1 MKVYSDKS
9 AAVAPPLRI
18 YVGTTAIHFR
28 AMKNG
33 NIGNGVNLS
42 KFIQTTL
49 LESEYD
55 YRLSR
60 WLPTYRYCTYDEEN
74 SMAYLP
80 RYALD
85 KLEMALRYLGVPY
98 ELIQEEPYTPR
109 MVKIPLKKNVAPRE
123 NQVEII
129 DFLSDPELNFQPVSA
144 QTSIGKALANNT
156 PVKIPGGWKP
166 IGELKVGDTVIAQD
180 GTPSKV
186 IGVYPQGKKE
196 LWLVRF
202 RDERWVLTDE
212 EHQWTVYTPASFYS
226 KSHYGEPFTISTR
239 EIASLLRIPSYKN
252 RIHIPLIQGEQGE
265 DKDFLIDPY
274 VLGVFVG
281 DGCLSHNQLKLDTD
295 EWIIRKVIS
304 RLPGCD
310 CTIRR
315 YDDYQVDYA
324 CSASFKKLN
333 PVGQKLKQHLQQ
345 YGLMGKRA
353 WEKSIPPEYLEG
365 SYNQRLELI
374 RGLMDTDGYISDPSK
389 SFGRHGEPSHCG
401 VPEFS
406 TTSYVLARQFQR
418 LIWSVGG
425 SCTLRIKTPFYTY
438 KGQRLRGRTA
448 YIIHFRI
455 RNLADLVTLPRKQK
469 NAQYPSQYAH
479 KLRLGVTSVTKT
491 AMTSDCTC
499 IEIDHPSK
507 LYVIKDYI
515 ATHNTF
521 CSIAASSK
529 YGMVTMIVLGLL
541 IPQWYKSLRQF
552 TQLSTA
558 DIYVV
563 QGFNTL
569 KKLWDMFKEGYR
581 PKVIIFATRTL
592 LLYAQSK
599 TDSYDD
605 LPSYREFQHQF
616 GIGVKIIDEVHLGF
630 NTNVLIDLYSNIKH
644 NIYLSATY
652 GRSNYTGKRIFN
664 TVFPPELV
672 YGSQV
677 RKKYTAIYSVSY
689 SLGLGGTVEDKVR
702 TLKGYN
708 HARYENY
715 VMRIKELKQDYMTRV
730 IPSALTEFYLNR
742 HQPQFKV
749 LVLCQTQK
757 FAECIYKA
765 ITEYMTKYTFTD
777 AKGKKHKRSI
787 GLFFSGTTKQEEL
800 TKDIV
805 VSTVKSCGTGMDLK
819 GLICCINT
827 VSFSSS
833 VLSVQMVGR
842 LREIPGEETVF
853 VDLWCRDVP
862 SHHRHIAARM
872 NEYTKIAKRVAT
884 SEL

>member
-1 MKVYSDKS
+1 MKVYSGKS

-80 RYALD
+80 RYTLD
-85 KLEMALRYLGVPY
+85 KLEMTLRYLGVPY
-98 ELIQEEPYTPR
+98 ELVQEEPYTPR

-180 GTPSKV
+180 GTPSNI

-226 KSHYGEPFTISTR
+226 KSHYDESFTISTR
-239 EIASLLRIPSYKN
+239 DIASLLRIPSYKN
-252 RIHIPLIQGEQGE
+252 RIHIPLIQGEQGK

-274 VLGVFVG
+274 VLGK
-281 DGCLSHNQLKLDTD
+281 H
-295 EWIIRKVIS
+295 
-304 RLPGCD
+304 
-310 CTIRR
+310 
-315 YDDYQVDYA
+315 
-324 CSASFKKLN
+324 
-333 PVGQKLKQHLQQ
+333 
-345 YGLMGKRA
+345 A

-365 SYNQRLELI
+365 SYHQRVELI

-389 SFGRHGEPSHCG
+389 SFGRHGAS
-401 VPEFS
+401 EFI

-425 SCTLRIKTPFYTY
+425 ICTL
-438 KGQRLRGRTA
+438 KGQRLRGRTT
-448 YIIHFRI
+448 YVLRFRI

-479 KLRLGVTSVTKT
+479 KLRLGVVSVTKT
-491 AMTSDCTC
+491 TMTSDCTC

-749 LVLCQTQK
+749 LILCQTQK

-800 TKDIV
+800 AKDIV

>member
-1 MKVYSDKS
+1 MKVYSGKS

-33 NIGNGVNLS
+33 NIGNGVNLG

-80 RYALD
+80 RYTLD
-85 KLEMALRYLGVPY
+85 KLEMTLRYLGVPY

-144 QTSIGKALANNT
+144 QTAAGK
-156 PVKIPGGWKP
+156 
-166 IGELKVGDTVIAQD
+166 
-180 GTPSKV
+180 
-186 IGVYPQGKKE
+186 
-196 LWLVRF
+196 
-202 RDERWVLTDE
+202 
-212 EHQWTVYTPASFYS
+212 
-226 KSHYGEPFTISTR
+226 
-239 EIASLLRIPSYKN
+239 
-252 RIHIPLIQGEQGE
+252 
-265 DKDFLIDPY
+265 
-274 VLGVFVG
+274 
-281 DGCLSHNQLKLDTD
+281 
-295 EWIIRKVIS
+295 
-304 RLPGCD
+304 
-310 CTIRR
+310 
-315 YDDYQVDYA
+315 
-324 CSASFKKLN
+324 
-333 PVGQKLKQHLQQ
+333 
-345 YGLMGKRA
+345 
-353 WEKSIPPEYLEG
+353 
-365 SYNQRLELI
+365 
-374 RGLMDTDGYISDPSK
+374 
-389 SFGRHGEPSHCG
+389 
-401 VPEFS
+401 
-406 TTSYVLARQFQR
+406 
-418 LIWSVGG
+418 
-425 SCTLRIKTPFYTY
+425 
-438 KGQRLRGRTA
+438 
-448 YIIHFRI
+448 
-455 RNLADLVTLPRKQK
+455 
-469 NAQYPSQYAH
+469 
-479 KLRLGVTSVTKT
+479 
-491 AMTSDCTC
+491 
-499 IEIDHPSK
+499 
-507 LYVIKDYI
+507 
-515 ATHNTF
+515 TF
-521 CSIAASSK
+521 CAITASSK

-730 IPSALTEFYLNR
+730 IPTALTEFYLNR

-749 LVLCQTQK
+749 LILCQTQK
-757 FAECIYKA
+757 FAECIYRA